1 VIVVTAMI
9 ELLPAFFAASAVV
22 GSATAAS
29 VSALSKSACLR
40 LFRPKGQRP
49 SVSSVLGTAVAET
62 IIMSI
67 SLALA
72 FMLVAP
78 YATPLLESKG
88 MLFAALFSM
97 SAAVHVTFAWLPNL
111 YLLSRT
117 SPGPN
122 GSDNTLS
129 DLIWVV
135 VLASL
140 TPCAL
145 LLIALGLWSNC
156 FR

>member
-1 VIVVTAMI
+1 MIVVTAMI

-22 GSATAAS
+22 GSAAAAS

-40 LFRPKGQRP
+40 LFRPKGQRL

-72 FMLVAP
+72 FTLVAP
-78 YATPLLESKG
+78 YATPQLESKRL
-88 MLFAALFSM
+88 LFAALFST
-97 SAAVHVTFAWLPNL
+97 SAAFHIAIAWLPNL

-117 SPGPN
+117 SPAPN
-122 GSDNTLS
+122 GSDSTFA
-129 DLIWVV
+129 DLIWAG
-135 VLASL
+135 VLASM

-145 LLIALGLWSNC
+145 LFIALGLWSSC